1 MTRIVCLS
9 DTHERETGLVVPD
22 GDVLVHAGDFT
33 GRGTFPAIAKFATW
47 LSKWPHTHKVVIAGN
62 HDMTLEDISDLKS
75 PRYMDGTRR
84 LPKGQDTTSRS
95 IALRMIV
102 DRGLVYLEDSGA
114 TIAGLKFYGSPWTPA
129 FRNWAFNLDRG
140 SKGMLSVRTKIP
152 SDVEVLISH
161 GPPFGILDSTVDA
174 MHQGCVA
181 LERRVFH
188 LPAIKAC
195 IFGHLHRDGGQTV
208 DIHGVKFVNAAICDD
223 DYEPIHPIQVIDI

>member
-1 MTRIVCLS
+1 LRIVALS
-9 DTHERETGLVVPD
+9 DTHELHNGLVVPD

-33 GRGTFPAIAKFATW
+33 GRGTFPAIAKFAAW
-47 LSKWPHTHKVVIAGN
+47 MKQQPHDHKVVIAGN
-62 HDMTLEDISDLKS
+62 HEPTFEDIYDHAS

-84 LPKGQDTTSRS
+84 FPTRGPSEKTRP
-95 IALRMIV
+95 IV
-102 DRGLVYLEDSGA
+102 LQMLAEAGLTYLEDSST
-114 TIAGLKFYGSPWTPA
+114 TIAGLKFYGSPWTPS
-129 FRNWAFNLDRG
+129 FNNWAFNLDRG
-140 SKGMLSVRTKIP
+140 SRGMLAVRAKIP
-152 SDVEVLISH
+152 SDVEVLIAH

-195 IFGHLHRDGGQTV
+195 IFGHLHRDGGQTR

-223 DYEPIHPIQVIDI
+223 AYKPIHPIQVIDV